1 MHVPMFDL
9 RVLDQSLKN
18 DLAEAFERVLN
29 HGILFMGPEVEELES
44 KIAEYIGVKYAVGV
58 SSGSSALYLALK
70 ACDIGPSDE
79 VITTPLT
86 WIITANAIA
95 ACGANPVFADV
106 RDDFNIDPDSIRE
119 RITSKTKAIVPM
131 HYTGHMCDMEEITSI
146 AKEHN
151 LLVIEDA
158 AQSFGA
164 EINGRK
170 SGSFSIVGAFSMN
183 PMKPLNGYGDVGF
196 TVTDNKGIYERIKML
211 RYAGT
216 KSIPGTNVTADSQEV
231 SLNHKIDNINAAL
244 LLVSLKYF
252 PNKQKVVKKIADRY
266 NSELSHQ
273 INYQNVSKGEI
284 HGRFV
289 YVIATE
295 RRNALMQHLK
305 SKDIETKIMHEPLSY
320 DAHAYKNMES
330 HSTPMAEELL
340 KKSLVI
346 PCHDKMSK
354 EQVDYVIESINEF
367 FKK

>member
-18 DLAEAFERVLN
+18 DLVEAFERVLS

-58 SSGSSALYLALK
+58 SSGSSALYLALQ

-86 WIITANAIA
+86 WIITANAIS
-95 ACGANPVFADV
+95 ACGAKPVFADV

-131 HYTGHMCDMEEITSI
+131 HYAGQMCDMEEIKSI

-151 LLVIEDA
+151 LFVIEDA

-196 TVTDNKGIYERIKML
+196 TVTDNNEIYERIKML
-211 RYAGT
+211 RYSGT
-216 KSIPGTNVTADSQEV
+216 KSIPGTNVTADSHEV

-252 PNKQKVVKKIADRY
+252 PEKQKATNRVADRY
-266 NSELSHQ
+266 NSELTNK
-273 INYQNVSKGEI
+273 IKYQNVSKGEV

-295 RRNALMQHLK
+295 RRNALMQHLT
-305 SKDIETKIMHEPLSY
+305 SKDIETKIMHEPLSN
-320 DAHAYKNMES
+320 DAHVYKNMES
-330 HSTPMAEELL
+330 KPTPMAVELL
-340 KKSLVI
+340 RKSLVI

-354 EQVDYVIESINEF
+354 EQVDYVINSINEF
-367 FKK
+367 F

>member
-18 DLAEAFERVLN
+18 DLVEAFEKVLS

-44 KIAEYIGVKYAVGV
+44 KIAEYIGVKYAVGL

-70 ACDIGPSDE
+70 VCDIGPSDE

-95 ACGANPVFADV
+95 ECGANPVFADV

-119 RITSKTKAIVPM
+119 RITPKTKAIVPM
-131 HYTGHMCDMEEITSI
+131 HYAGCMCDMEEITSI

-151 LLVIEDA
+151 LHIIEDA

-183 PMKPLNGYGDVGF
+183 PMKPLNGYGDLGF
-196 TVTDNKGIYERIKML
+196 AVTDNKEMYERIKML
-211 RYAGT
+211 RYSGT

-252 PNKQKVVKKIADRY
+252 PLKQKATNRVADRY
-266 NSELSHQ
+266 NSELTNK
-273 INYQNVSKGEI
+273 IKYQNVSKGEI

-295 RRNALMQHLK
+295 RRNTLMQHLK
-305 SKDIETKIMHEPLSY
+305 SKDIETKIMHEPLSS
-320 DAHAYKNMES
+320 DAHVYNNLES
-330 HSTPMAEELL
+330 QPTPMAAELL
-340 KKSLVI
+340 RKSLVI

-354 EQVDYVIESINEF
+354 EQVDYVINSINEF
-367 FKK
+367 F

>member
-1 MHVPMFDL
+1 M
-9 RVLDQSLKN
+9 SLS
-18 DLAEAFERVLN
+18 
-29 HGILFMGPEVEELES
+29 EL
-44 KIAEYIGVKYAVGV
+44 
-58 SSGSSALYLALK
+58 
-70 ACDIGPSDE
+70 
-79 VITTPLT
+79 
-86 WIITANAIA
+86 
-95 ACGANPVFADV
+95 
-106 RDDFNIDPDSIRE
+106 
-119 RITSKTKAIVPM
+119 
-131 HYTGHMCDMEEITSI
+131 
-146 AKEHN
+146 
-151 LLVIEDA
+151 
-158 AQSFGA
+158 
-164 EINGRK
+164 
-170 SGSFSIVGAFSMN
+170 
-183 PMKPLNGYGDVGF
+183 
-196 TVTDNKGIYERIKML
+196 
-211 RYAGT
+211 
-216 KSIPGTNVTADSQEV
+216 
-231 SLNHKIDNINAAL
+231 
-244 LLVSLKYF
+244 SLKYF

>member
-18 DLAEAFERVLN
+18 DLVEAFERVLS

-58 SSGSSALYLALK
+58 SSGSSALYLALQ

-79 VITTPLT
+79 VVTTPLT

-131 HYTGHMCDMEEITSI
+131 HYAGQMCDMEEIKSI

-151 LLVIEDA
+151 LFVIEDA

-196 TVTDNKGIYERIKML
+196 TVTDNNEIYERIKML
-211 RYAGT
+211 RYSGT
-216 KSIPGTNVTADSQEV
+216 KSIPGTNVTADSHEV

-252 PNKQKVVKKIADRY
+252 PEKQKATNRVADRY
-266 NSELSHQ
+266 NSELTNK
-273 INYQNVSKGEI
+273 IKYQNVSKGEV

-295 RRNALMQHLK
+295 RRNALMQHLT
-305 SKDIETKIMHEPLSY
+305 SKDIETKIMHEPLSN
-320 DAHAYKNMES
+320 DAHVYKNMES
-330 HSTPMAEELL
+330 KPTPMAVELL
-340 KKSLVI
+340 RKSLVI

-354 EQVDYVIESINEF
+354 EQVDYVINSINEF
-367 FKK
+367 F